1 MNLFEP
7 PPHQPPLFAPSGV
20 VKRVGFDLVLGIALG
35 VGAACA
41 FFALNWAGFGPSD
54 DDPPTW
60 LFWLFYGVFMG
71 TVLIELGLRAIIRRW
86 PSAAIL
92 LTTFGW
98 LRIAAFT
105 LFLLWLAFAINER
118 LSQVAGKDFL
128 TLVILAAVLGV
139 AWFVGLVFAWQEARS
154 RVTPW
159 IVAAVSLYVAAD
171 WSVKLGPA
179 TNEFNDP
186 RVTIAYMTLIG
197 CGVYLVCA
205 ILAFMD
211 WLIAW
216 RNRDLEANGN
226 G

>member
-7 PPHQPPLFAPSGV
+7 PPHEPTVFTPKGAA
-20 VKRVGFDLVLGIALG
+20 RRIGFDVVLGIALG

-41 FFALNWAGFGPSD
+41 FFAANWAGYGPSD
-54 DDPPTW
+54 ESVPASLIW
-60 LFWLFYGVFMG
+60 
-71 TVLIELGLRAIIRRW
+71 VLY
-86 PSAAIL
+86 AIL
-92 LTTFGW
+92 IGDALIGIGLSAIAKRWLRVAVLSIAYGW